1 MRKNTKWYNGSIDL
15 IFYGI
20 CSRKTLLLSS
30 FCVQDGPIWNTPLL
44 IHETYN
50 WSHCEYIW
58 IFFVTTHSLSVAL
71 ALALHALAQFV
82 PDCALLFNTIVQEW
96 LLILFIWLDLL
107 IWYHKIICPKLSHS
121 WHIISFISVK
131 NYHYQVFFSS
141 VWRLETYFSISK
153 GGNKLLLS
161 WLGGIVRLLVPQI
174 ATIAMENSCF

>member
-1 MRKNTKWYNGSIDL
+1 MW
-15 IFYGI
+15 
-20 CSRKTLLLSS
+20 SRWPHMKYSS
-30 FCVQDGPIWNTPLL
+30 SYPWNIQLEP
-44 IHETYN
+44 
-50 WSHCEYIW
+50 CEYIW

-131 NYHYQVFFSS
+131 NYHYQVFLSS